1 MMAMEPFE
9 VYRHYLALKL
19 HFTTDRYDIV
29 KQQGKIKASK
39 QAFLRR
45 SDLFSIKK
53 LAKVYTDKEIVD
65 FLVANFVSGDRWG
78 GVFDS
83 EAKERY
89 LNWKTRQQSLSYL
102 FTGDVKKLNNYIIDN
117 KMNFIDLFDAES
129 GQHPPILK
137 LFLSNRINLE
147 TIVIL
152 NILGS
157 FVKVLDK
164 KLNDDLVWPDV
175 SRLIKKYSPFVQI
188 DKKKYDAILRSTI
201 SDA

>member
-29 KQQGKIKASK
+29 KQQGRIKASK

-53 LAKVYTDKEIVD
+53 LAKAYTDKEIVD

-78 GVFDS
+78 GVFDT

-102 FTGDVKKLNNYIIDN
+102 FTGDIKKLNNYITDN
-117 KMNFIDLFDAES
+117 KMEFIELFDTEI

-147 TIVIL
+147 TVVIL
-152 NILGS
+152 NKLGN
-157 FVKVLDK
+157 FTKVLDK
-164 KLNDDLVWPDV
+164 KLSDDLIWPDT
-175 SRLIKKYSPFVQI
+175 SRLIKKYSPFIQI